1 MRRPPLLAL
10 LVVLAAVAAM
20 IGLGVWQL
28 QRLQWKE
35 GLLASYTAAAG
46 NPAPLAISG
55 ADLPADAAYRHVLWD
70 CPAPGPDQV
79 TGGANADGRQGWA
92 HVVLCRHQA
101 GAVATVVPVVIG
113 WSTGLAPV
121 AWAGGAIVGVAVP
134 GPKSGVVLPGAPVRT
149 LDWHIVADPP
159 LAGLAANARPDPR
172 NIPNN
177 HLAYAVQWFL
187 FAATALVI
195 FALALRRK

>member
-10 LVVLAAVAAM
+10 LVVLAAVATM

-28 QRLQWKE
+28 QRLAWKE

-46 NPAPLAISG
+46 NPAPLRLTG
-55 ADLPADAAYRHVLWD
+55 TDVPADAAYRHVLWD

-79 TGGANADGRQGWA
+79 TGGANAAGRAGWA

-101 GAVATVVPVVIG
+101 SVVPVVIG
-113 WSTGLAPV
+113 WSATLAPV
-121 AWAGGAIVGVAVP
+121 AWTGGAIAGVAVP
-134 GPKSGVVLPGAPVRT
+134 GPKSGVVRPQDPGIRL

-172 NIPNN
+172 SIPNN

-187 FAATALVI
+187 FAATALII

>member
-1 MRRPPLLAL
+1 MRRPPLFAL
-10 LVVLAAVAAM
+10 IVVLAAVATM

-28 QRLQWKE
+28 QRLRWKE
-35 GLLASYTAAAG
+35 GLLASYSAAAG
-46 NPAPLAISG
+46 NPAPLAIVG
-55 ADLPADAAYRHVLWD
+55 TDLPADAAYRHVLWD

-79 TGGANADGRQGWA
+79 TGGANAAGRQGWA
-92 HVVLCRHQA
+92 HVMLCRHQDS
-101 GAVATVVPVVIG
+101 VVPVVIG
-113 WSTGLAPV
+113 WSAGLAPV
-121 AWAGGAIVGVAVP
+121 VWAGGAITGVAVP
-134 GPKSGVVLPGAPVRT
+134 GPKSGVILPGAPARA

>member
-10 LVVLAAVAAM
+10 MIVLAAVGAM
-20 IGLGVWQL
+20 IGLGLWQL
-28 QRLQWKE
+28 QRLHWKE
-35 GLLASYTAAAG
+35 GLLAAYTAAAG
-46 NPAPLAISG
+46 NPAPLAITG

-79 TGGANADGRQGWA
+79 TGGAAADGRQGWA

-101 GAVATVVPVVIG
+101 GAVATAVPVVIG
-113 WSTGLAPV
+113 WSAGLAPV
-121 AWAGGAIVGVAVP
+121 VWTGGAIVGVAVP
-134 GPKSGVVLPGAPVRT
+134 GPKSGVVLPGAPLRA

-159 LAGLAANARPDPR
+159 LAGLAPNARPDPR

-195 FALALRRK
+195 FVLALRRK